1 MLRSKSSSYRDFL
14 SASDF
19 GLNLVLAGC
28 CQPSVPCDP
37 KDAQSTG
44 RAAAG
49 DITVLSTKETSRVG
63 FSCCSLGR
71 GSLVQEPGHQ
81 CWQMSLKA
89 RKLEAVLEIL
99 KSLKKKKKKPALL
112 LWEQGQLSQAGEL
125 AGETRGSVWSHEG
138 NSCVSLPFP
147 EVVASTSSLL
157 VSLL

>member
-99 KSLKKKKKKPALL
+99 KSLKKKKK
-112 LWEQGQLSQAGEL
+112 
-125 AGETRGSVWSHEG
+125 R
-138 NSCVSLPFP
+138 NLPFYCG
-147 EVVASTSSLL
+147 SK
-157 VSLL
+157 VSYPKLESWQEKPGAQFGVMKETHVFPCPFQRW

>member
-71 GSLVQEPGHQ
+71 CSLVQEPGHQ

-99 KSLKKKKKKPALL
+99 KSLKKKKKETCPFTVGARSAIPS
-112 LWEQGQLSQAGEL
+112 WRAGRRNQGLSLE
-125 AGETRGSVWSHEG
+125 S
-138 NSCVSLPFP
+138 
-147 EVVASTSSLL
+147 
-157 VSLL
+157 